1 MKSTRSTIFLMLGV
15 SALALSGC
23 GSTGTVG
30 GIDPAI
36 YAADAGTVSTA
47 LDAGTTL
54 KSNTNGVNNAAHQQ
68 TQADGSGGAT
78 DNGTDFAIAKNDAGG
93 YDVTID
99 GTTTNFTS
107 GELVGSS
114 YIKGALTDN
123 EIKTL
128 FLAAVGDYHQIW
140 GYTHSNVAA
149 DTIDNISGVIGTETK
164 AAALEGKAN
173 ATYTGTASAFATNTT
188 TGNLVLYNGTANLSA
203 DFGASTISGSVGGI
217 TYMDTASCGSGTCA
231 TGAVAGAIAMN
242 ETSISGNGFT
252 GALTGSGD
260 LASVNGG
267 YTGKF
272 YGPNGEEVAGTI
284 SGTADSFYG
293 SGTDSIIG
301 GFSTVEN

>member
-1 MKSTRSTIFLMLGV
+1 MKSIRSTILLMLGV

-36 YAADAGTVSTA
+36 YAADAGTVGAA
-47 LDAGTTL
+47 LDAGKTL
-54 KSNTNGVNNAAHQQ
+54 ASNTNGVNNAAHQQ
-68 TQADGSGGAT
+68 TQADGAGGTT

-99 GTTTNFTS
+99 GATTSFTAADA
-107 GELVGSS
+107 VGGS
-114 YIKGALTDN
+114 YHIGALTDN
-123 EIKTL
+123 ENKHLTQY
-128 FLAAVGDYHQIW
+128 AAGNYHQIW

-149 DTIDNISGVIGTETK
+149 DTIDNVAAAVGTETK

-203 DFGASTISGSVGGI
+203 DFTASTIAGSVDSI
-217 TYMDTASCGSGTCA
+217 SYLDTESMA

-242 ETSISGNGFT
+242 ETSIGGNGFT

-260 LASVNGG
+260 LASVNGA

-272 YGPNGEEVAGTI
+272 YGPNGEEVAGTM
-284 SGTADSFYG
+284 SGSSDSFYG
-293 SGTDSIIG
+293 SGTDSFIG
-301 GFSTVEN
+301 GFSTTQN